1 MILTKEVNIFINN
14 KVITYYK
21 KLGYTIKPND
31 FNKIKVE
38 DLLRNSMVRIDVK
51 CDICEKENNIIFQKY
66 TKNIKKYNFYT
77 CVKCSHIKNKITYK
91 NKFGYENYVNIESL
105 KQTVRSKYDK
115 ITEDYNK
122 IGYVNC
128 CKCFIDKKLSE
139 FLIKNGRYKHVCRT
153 CRNERSYYN
162 RNKNPH
168 IKAWRSIL
176 RGYISRSNKIKS
188 ESTQNL
194 LQYSADELRLHIS
207 KLLTND
213 MSWDNYGDWHI
224 DHIVHLTLFRDDT
237 PCYIVN
243 ELSNLRPLNSK
254 LNISRHNN
262 LDDDCLKMMVKYQD
276 YIKDEYKNFL

>member
-1 MILTKEVNIFINN
+1 MILTKEVNIFISN

-38 DLLRNSMVRIDVK
+38 DLLRNSTVRIDVK

-188 ESTQNL
+188 ETTHTL
-194 LQYSADELRLHIS
+194 LQNSAD
-207 KLLTND
+207 
-213 MSWDNYGDWHI
+213 
-224 DHIVHLTLFRDDT
+224 
-237 PCYIVN
+237 
-243 ELSNLRPLNSK
+243 
-254 LNISRHNN
+254 
-262 LDDDCLKMMVKYQD
+262 
-276 YIKDEYKNFL
+276 

>member
-38 DLLRNSMVRIDVK
+38 DLLKNSMVRVDVK
-51 CDICEKENNIIFQKY
+51 CDICEMENNIILQKY

-105 KQTVRSKYDK
+105 KQTVKSKYDK

-122 IGYVNC
+122 KGYVNC
-128 CKCFIDKKLSE
+128 CKCFIDKKLCE

-176 RGYISRSNKIKS
+176 RGYISRSNKVKS
-188 ESTQNL
+188 DRTQNL
-194 LQYSADELRLHIS
+194 LQYSADELKLHIG
-207 KLLTND
+207 KLLNNG

-224 DHIVHLTLFRDDT
+224 DHIVHLTLFKDDT

-262 LDDDCLKMMVKYQD
+262 LDDDCLKMMKKYKD
-276 YIKDEYKNFL
+276 YIKNEYKNFL